1 MGLSQHYINIYTE
14 FKVSL
19 INLLEDFSLRI
30 FMGLSDT
37 SGEVWVISKDE
48 NRRALFIYTSQEV
61 AISTSNQ
68 DWPHLCFT
76 TIPITLQHL
85 CHLMLPRFKGTLSL
99 KWVSYHVSLIV
110 TYYV

>member
-68 DWPHLCFT
+68 DLSSLVLHHNTNHFAALVSPH
-76 TIPITLQHL
+76 
-85 CHLMLPRFKGTLSL
+85 
-99 KWVSYHVSLIV
+99 V
-110 TYYV
+110 TKI